1 MPSNHDLGVLRYRLR
16 SARAGQP
23 LVITTSGSTER
34 PKHVALSWSAM
45 QAAAEASANVIGS
58 GNWLLALPTEYVAG
72 AMVDVRAQLAG
83 KKTRAWG
90 GESFAAASAQLDS
103 PKYVSIVPA
112 QLADLLADATSSQA
126 LAGYAAVLVGGQRV
140 PVQLREQ
147 AVEAGVNV
155 VVTYGSTETC
165 GGCVYNG
172 RPLPGVQL
180 RVDDDGR
187 LWIAGLMLADGY
199 LNDDGSF
206 DRERTDATFVTVD
219 GVRWLRTDDRAHLH
233 HDEQGVRLEVLGRF
247 DDVMIS
253 GGLKLDLA
261 EVQRALD
268 AELGS
273 GAAVAVAIDGTRWG
287 QSLGVWFADSAD
299 ERILPQL
306 VETFGTA
313 ARAVTAHGAI
323 PLLSSG
329 KPDRVAIA
337 AALRPVAEATGLL
350 GSIDGDE

>member
-1 MPSNHDLGVLRYRLR
+1 
-16 SARAGQP
+16 
-23 LVITTSGSTER
+23 
-34 PKHVALSWSAM
+34 M
-45 QAAAEASANVIGS
+45 QAASEAGASVIGS

-90 GESFAAASAQLDS
+90 GESFTAASAQLDS
-103 PKYVSIVPA
+103 PKYVSLVPA
-112 QLADLLADATSSQA
+112 QLADLLADAASSQA

-140 PVQLREQ
+140 PNALREQ
-147 AVEAGVNV
+147 AADAGVNL

-180 RVDDDGR
+180 RVDEDDR
-187 LWIAGLMLADGY
+187 LWIAGPMLADGY
-199 LNDDGSF
+199 LNDDGSI
-206 DRERTDATFVTVD
+206 DRDRTDATFISVD
-219 GVRWLRTDDRAHLH
+219 NVRWLRTDDRAKLR

-247 DDVMIS
+247 DDVIIS

-261 EVQRALD
+261 EVQRTLD

-273 GAAVAVAIDGTRWG
+273 GAALALAIDGTRWG
-287 QSLGVWFADSAD
+287 QSLGIWFADAPAD
-299 ERILPQL
+299 AAPDAAAERILPHL
-306 VETFGTA
+306 VETFGPA
-313 ARAVTAHGAI
+313 ARAVATHGPI

-329 KPDRVAIA
+329 KPDRVAMTA
-337 AALRPVAEATGLL
+337 ELRAVAEATGLL
-350 GSIDGDE
+350 GNIDGDE